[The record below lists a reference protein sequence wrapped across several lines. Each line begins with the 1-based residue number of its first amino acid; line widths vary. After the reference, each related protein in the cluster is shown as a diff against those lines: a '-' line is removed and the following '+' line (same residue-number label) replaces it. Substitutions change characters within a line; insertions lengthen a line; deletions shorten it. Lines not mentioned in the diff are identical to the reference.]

1 MTTQTPFNPT
11 AHIIR
16 IGMEIE
22 SANGLKVANLM
33 AALDTG
39 ASYTSIPGK

>member
-1 MTTQTPFNPT
+1 MTTQTPFNPI

-16 IGMEIE
+16 IGMEVE
-22 SANGLKVANLM
+22 GVNGLKIDSLL

-39 ASYTSIPGK
+39 ASYTFIPGK